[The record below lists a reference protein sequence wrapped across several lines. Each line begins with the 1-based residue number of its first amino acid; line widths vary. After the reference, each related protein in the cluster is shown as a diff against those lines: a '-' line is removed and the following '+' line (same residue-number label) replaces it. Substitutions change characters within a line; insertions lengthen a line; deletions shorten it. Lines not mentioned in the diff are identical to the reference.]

1 MKIFEGIVISIGM
14 NKTAIVEV
22 SRRTPHPLY
31 KKLIKRS
38 KKYKADIASFE
49 PQVGNI
55 VRIIE
60 TRPMSKDK
68 YFKITK
74 ILGET
79 VIKKGTPAIDEVL
92 EEAKPAR
99 KSSGS
104 KRTTRSKSSV
114 APADAKA
121 LAGKKAKEDK

>member
-1 MKIFEGIVISIGM
+1 M

-104 KRTTRSKSSV
+104 KRTTRSKSS
-114 APADAKA
+114 
-121 LAGKKAKEDK
+121 